1 MINKIKYIIN
11 AAREYKNLINEIS
24 IKENEIINL
33 TTEKNNMKQE
43 NERLSKAKEK
53 HTKYINYLLDKIDLI
68 EAKRR
73 ANAGRVGGFKAHNN
87 KLSDDLAKAKEIIN
101 KLNEEN
107 KKLKNRPTMQ
117 ELIEYERTR
126 KSPRKRGI
134 KNGNDNI
141 KH

>member
-11 AAREYKNLINEIS
+11 AVREYKNLINEIS

-33 TTEKNNMKQE
+33 TTEKNNIKRE

-53 HTKYINYLLDKIDLI
+53 HTKYINYLLDKIDLT
-68 EAKRR
+68 EARRR

-107 KKLKNRPTMQ
+107 KRLKNRPTMQ

-126 KSPRKRGI
+126 KSPRKRGL
-134 KNGNDNI
+134 KDGNNNTM
-141 KH
+141 H

>member
-134 KNGNDNI
+134 KNGNNNI
-141 KH
+141 QH

>member
-107 KKLKNRPTMQ
+107 KKLKNRTTMQ
-117 ELIEYERTR
+117 EHIEYERTR

-134 KNGNDNI
+134 KNGNNNI
-141 KH
+141 KY

>member
-134 KNGNDNI
+134 KNGNNNI

>member
-33 TTEKNNMKQE
+33 ITEKNNMNQE
-43 NERLSKAKEK
+43 NEILSKEKEK

>member
-134 KNGNDNI
+134 KNGNNNI
-141 KH
+141 KY

>member
-11 AAREYKNLINEIS
+11 EAREYKNLINEIS

-134 KNGNDNI
+134 KNENDNI

>member
-43 NERLSKAKEK
+43 NEILSKEKEK
-53 HTKYINYLLDKIDLI
+53 NTKYINYLLDKIDLT
-68 EAKRR
+68 EARRR

-87 KLSDDLAKAKEIIN
+87 KLSNDLDKAKEIIN

-134 KNGNDNI
+134 KNGNNNI

>member
-1 MINKIKYIIN
+1 MIKKIKYVIN
-11 AAREYKNLINEIS
+11 AAKQYENVMQENINKEI
-24 IKENEIINL
+24 KIINL
-33 TTEKNNMKQE
+33 ENEKEKNI
-43 NERLSKAKEK
+43 
-53 HTKYINYLLDKIDLI
+53 KYINYLLDKIDLI
-68 EAKRR
+68 EARRR
-73 ANAGRVGGFKAHNN
+73 ANAGRVGGFKAHNK
-87 KLSDDLAKAKEIIN
+87 KLFNDLTKAKEIIN

>member
-11 AAREYKNLINEIS
+11 AAREYENLLNES
-24 IKENEIINL
+24 LIKENEIINL
-33 TTEKNNMKQE
+33 GKENDKMKQE
-43 NERLSKAKEK
+43 NEILSKEKEK
-53 HTKYINYLLDKIDLI
+53 NTKYINYLLDKIDLI

-87 KLSDDLAKAKEIIN
+87 KLSNDLDKAKEIIN

-126 KSPRKRGI
+126 KSPRKRGL
-134 KNGNDNI
+134 KDGNNNTM
-141 KH
+141 H

>member
-11 AAREYKNLINEIS
+11 ATREYKNLINEIS

-53 HTKYINYLLDKIDLI
+53 HTKYINYLLNKIDLI